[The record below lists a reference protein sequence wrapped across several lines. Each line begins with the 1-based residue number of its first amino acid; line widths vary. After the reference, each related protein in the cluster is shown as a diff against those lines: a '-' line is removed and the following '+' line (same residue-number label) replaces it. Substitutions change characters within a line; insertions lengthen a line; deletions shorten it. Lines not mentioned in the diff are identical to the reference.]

1 VDSFLTGKRV
11 AVVGM
16 ARSGIGAA
24 KLVHRLGG
32 RALISDV
39 KSDQDLGLAVTDL
52 TRAGV
57 EVETGGHKRIGQEEF
72 DLVILSPGVIPPQE
86 LTQVWERKRTPV
98 WSELELASR
107 VCAAPWIGVTG
118 SNGKTTT
125 VHLLHHILQTAGRDV
140 EMVGNVGDAWSN
152 HLPAARDRVFVVEV
166 SSFQLEHSP
175 TVKPNV
181 AVLLNLYENHL
192 DRHGT
197 MDVYAYLKARLFRN
211 QTPDDT
217 AIINGDDEWAM
228 KLAPSFRGKLVGF
241 GTNPDLEFWTDGLSL
256 FQRREGKAQLILDR
270 KKFPLVGRHNVLN
283 ALAAAAAAF
292 SFGTDTRTIGEAL
305 QTAKPVEHRI
315 EFVTDRRGVRYV
327 NDSKS
332 TNLVATQTALD
343 AFENNVIL
351 LFGGRFKKESFTP
364 LGKRF
369 FNPIKAMVVFGE
381 AVSKV
386 RAELSGDLPIQYRE
400 SLRDAVETATAMA
413 RPGDTIL
420 LSPGCASFDQFKDFE
435 ERGRLFK
442 SLVSM
447 VS

>member
-32 RALISDV
+32 RALISDI
-39 KSDQDLGLAVTDL
+39 KSNQDLDLIVTDL

-57 EVETGGHKRIGQEEF
+57 EIETGGHKRIGQEEF
-72 DLVILSPGVIPPQE
+72 DFVILSPGVVPPQE
-86 LTQVWERKRTPV
+86 LMNAWKHRGTPV

-125 VHLLHHILQTAGRDV
+125 VHLLHHILQKAGRNV
-140 EMVGNVGDAWSN
+140 EMVGNVGEAWSN

-175 TVKPNV
+175 TVKPKV

-197 MDVYAYLKARLFRN
+197 MDVYAYLKARLFQN

-217 AIINGDDEWAM
+217 AIINGDNEWAM
-228 KLAPSFRGKLVGF
+228 KLSSSFRGKLVGF
-241 GTNPDLEFWTDGLSL
+241 GTNPEFEFWTDGLSL
-256 FQRREGKAQLILDR
+256 FHRGEGKTQLILDR
-270 KKFPLVGRHNVLN
+270 EKLPLVGRHNELN

-292 SFGTDTRTIGEAL
+292 SFGVDIRTIGEAL
-305 QTAKPVEHRI
+305 HMAKPVEHRI
-315 EFVTDRRGVRYV
+315 EYVTDRSGVHYI

-332 TNLVATQTALD
+332 TNVVATQTALD
-343 AFENNVIL
+343 AFEKNVIL
-351 LFGGRFKKESFTP
+351 LFGGRPKKESFAP
-364 LGKRF
+364 LRKWF

-381 AVSKV
+381 AVSKA
-386 RAELSGDLPIQYRE
+386 RAELTGNLPIQYRE
-400 SLRDAVETATAMA
+400 SLRDAVETAAAMA
-413 RPGDTIL
+413 RSGDTIL
-420 LSPGCASFDQFKDFE
+420 LSPGCASFDQFKDYE

-442 SLVSM
+442 SFVSM
-447 VS
+447 LP